1 MAVSAARAI
10 PPFPRVLHPHLGRGR
25 FGRGRAQAPKDW
37 TAHRLVRSRQNRH
50 PAPRTLEE
58 PARFAV
64 RWHVRPGSLMTG
76 LRSRSPPTESPSPV
90 LSLGGYLRPRRTPFR
105 SWCLARAY
113 DRALELREH
122 PEHLAERFARRRHR
136 ALKIMILRF
145 KNGCVMLFIC

>member
-10 PPFPRVLHPHLGRGR
+10 PPFPRVLHPRLGRGR

-76 LRSRSPPTESPSPV
+76 LRSRSPPTRKPVTSPLARGISSAGPNAFPLLV
-90 LSLGGYLRPRRTPFR
+90 P
-105 SWCLARAY
+105 ARAY

-122 PEHLAERFARRRHR
+122 PEHLAERFARRVIVR
-136 ALKIMILRF
+136 
-145 KNGCVMLFIC
+145 

>member
-10 PPFPRVLHPHLGRGR
+10 PPFPRVLQPHLGRGR

-90 LSLGGYLRPRRTPFR
+90 LSLGDIFGR
-105 SWCLARAY
+105 
-113 DRALELREH
+113 
-122 PEHLAERFARRRHR
+122 AERLSAPGALRARMIERSNSANTPSIWRS
-136 ALKIMILRF
+136 ALPDGVIVR
-145 KNGCVMLFIC
+145 